1 LERCAASTRSKRL
14 KDQQGPHLVKSGSK
28 QASSCINRQKTP
40 LFPYQTFMVATQWR
54 TRLGQSG
61 PEEKSKSTTLF
72 PIPIDLFKP
81 FLQSKENLE
90 KAEKQSSGS

>member
-1 LERCAASTRSKRL
+1 
-14 KDQQGPHLVKSGSK
+14 
-28 QASSCINRQKTP
+28 
-40 LFPYQTFMVATQWR
+40 MVATQWR